1 MFTDALLIVVNTIL
15 QGHYNYYISLIK
27 RTQLNMAKITLEEVL
42 AAAYEM
48 RNAQYCEQLTHSY
61 YWADKARYLEKQF
74 DNLIDWHFN
83 DNHV

>member
-1 MFTDALLIVVNTIL
+1 MP
-15 QGHYNYYISLIK
+15 
-27 RTQLNMAKITLEEVL
+27 KITLEEVL

-74 DNLIDWHFN
+74 DNLIDWQFN

>member
-1 MFTDALLIVVNTIL
+1 
-15 QGHYNYYISLIK
+15 
-27 RTQLNMAKITLEEVL
+27 MAKVTLEEIL
-42 AAAYEM
+42 AAACEM